1 MTCPSGRSKLLP
13 IYLLNGSASGM
24 QVYDNLVRNNTIIIY
39 FNKINDVKNYEID
52 S

>member
-1 MTCPSGRSKLLP
+1 
-13 IYLLNGSASGM
+13 M